1 MTDLVD
7 LDWENLGFDYMELPY
22 RYRAHYTDGQWHK
35 AGLTEDATI
44 AINEGSPVFH
54 YGQAAFE
61 GLKAYRC
68 KDGSINLFRPDQNAA
83 RLQRSCQRLL
93 MPEVPTE
100 MFIDALKQVVKANE
114 AYVPPYGSGGTLYLR
129 PNIIGVGPNIGVHPA
144 SEYIFTVFVFLHVHV
159 KVKCLP
165 TPDII
170 GSVIHH
176 SSNRTHTTRYD
187 THRSLHIQFNRH
199 QPIVCRTTSG
209 PRRYRIIIRTST
221 QQAHHQS

>member
-22 RYRAHYTDGQWHK
+22 RYRAHYKDGQWHK

-100 MFIDALKQVVKANE
+100 MFIDALKQVVTTLK
-114 AYVPPYGSGGTLYLR
+114 VGSNLL
-129 PNIIGVGPNIGVHPA
+129 
-144 SEYIFTVFVFLHVHV
+144 
-159 KVKCLP
+159 
-165 TPDII
+165 
-170 GSVIHH
+170 
-176 SSNRTHTTRYD
+176 
-187 THRSLHIQFNRH
+187 
-199 QPIVCRTTSG
+199 TS
-209 PRRYRIIIRTST
+209 
-221 QQAHHQS
+221 